1 MDDRILKALE
11 KVKNKKTIIE
21 EVVKP
26 RIILPLG
33 DGYLFDLPMEMK
45 QQQQQRSIGK
55 QKKPVVDMIES
66 IMAKPIF
73 DLKKVNDELMREYE
87 GLEGNVINTEEDS
100 DNPITNLG
108 LL

>member
-1 MDDRILKALE
+1 MDERILKALE
-11 KVKNKKTIIE
+11 KVKNKKVIVE
-21 EVVKP
+21 EVKP

-45 QQQQQRSIGK
+45 QQQRSIGK